1 MIKEDRFP
9 ESFSS
14 MSSPGSDRS
23 KHWSKAA
30 IASLTL
36 AIAGFFS
43 VGIVVGLFLAAIA
56 AVCGHVARHNVEIND
71 LRGGR
76 VAVTGIV
83 IGYLAMLSFPLWVV
97 IAFGTFP
104 TLRFYGEGRNEI
116 AREASK
122 ARVESLY
129 AACEDFARENNN
141 RYPTEWDQ
149 LTGRYIPGHE
159 LRNLLRSPYT
169 SGAPRAC
176 EIVPHDRPVLAAIAE
191 SLIVI
196 QEIAPATESQI
207 AVVYADGTVKLIH
220 NPDYQ

>member
-1 MIKEDRFP
+1 MIKADRFP
-9 ESFSS
+9 ENFSS
-14 MSSPGSDRS
+14 MSSPESDRS
-23 KHWSKAA
+23 VQWSKAA
-30 IASLTL
+30 IASLIL
-36 AIAGFFS
+36 AITGFFS

-56 AVCGHVARHNVEIND
+56 TVCGHVARHNAEIND

-97 IAFGTFP
+97 IAVGTFP
-104 TLRFYGEGRNEI
+104 TLMFYEEGRNEI
-116 AREASK
+116 ARDASK
-122 ARVESLY
+122 ARLESLY

-141 RYPTEWDQ
+141 RYPTDWDQ
-149 LTGRYIPGHE
+149 LTGRYIPGYE

-169 SGAPRAC
+169 GGASRAC

-196 QEIAPATESQI
+196 QEIAPATEQQI
-207 AVVYADGTVKLIH
+207 AVVYADGTVRLIH
-220 NPDYQ
+220 NPDYK